1 VTEQVSNRRDLIRLG
16 GAMTLAVVAGGSG
29 LMAASAA
36 DSDERKIL
44 GFALTLERLQVSLYS
59 AAEQRPYL
67 TGELAEY
74 VRVVSGHERAHVALL
89 ENLLGPAA
97 PPKPH
102 LDLTAALADADAF
115 MKAAAAV
122 EDVGVAAYD
131 GQMPRLSR
139 AGLAA
144 TSEIVSV
151 EARHAAWIRDLA
163 GLVPAPQAADSP
175 LAPSAVRTRL
185 QAAGIH
191 IEEAS

>member
-1 VTEQVSNRRDLIRLG
+1 
-16 GAMTLAVVAGGSG
+16 
-29 LMAASAA
+29 
-36 DSDERKIL
+36 
-44 GFALTLERLQVSLYS
+44 
-59 AAEQRPYL
+59 
-67 TGELAEY
+67 
-74 VRVVSGHERAHVALL
+74 VSGHERAHVALL
-89 ENLLGPAA
+89 ESLLGPAA
-97 PPKPH
+97 PPNPQ